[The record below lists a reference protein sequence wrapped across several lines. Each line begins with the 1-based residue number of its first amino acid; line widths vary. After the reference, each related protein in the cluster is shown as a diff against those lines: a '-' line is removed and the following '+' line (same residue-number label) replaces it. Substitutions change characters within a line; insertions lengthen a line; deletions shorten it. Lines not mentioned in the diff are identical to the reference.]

1 VCACIF
7 YSILWHSFYRTQ
19 HCKFWWTANNLI
31 NYLSLRFQS
40 KPKEFRG
47 YKMLAHGLS
56 HFDLA
61 NPIRRCLKPIKTA
74 FATIQCRVEWC
85 GWLGSNMGRWC
96 YWSFW
101 LWSRTLLLGT
111 VLWCFF
117 SKLLWECVTFLVQS
131 EIGIFCGFFIMC
143 VNGKLSC
150 ANGFGF
156 SLWNINFCFGNWLV
170 PHGFSWDNV
179 CVPSGTK
186 NPVVSE
192 TKANNWKKKKKVILH
207 SKWN

>member
-1 VCACIF
+1 
-7 YSILWHSFYRTQ
+7 
-19 HCKFWWTANNLI
+19 
-31 NYLSLRFQS
+31 
-40 KPKEFRG
+40 
-47 YKMLAHGLS
+47 MLAHGLS

-179 CVPSGTK
+179 VFLAVPKTRLCLK
-186 NPVVSE
+186 PKLIIERKKKRLYFIASE
-192 TKANNWKKKKKVILH
+192 TKLVNKNCYLPLGFSRANFGCLVGLLVDFWLRIVGFAWYHIIV
-207 SKWN
+207 